1 VDSVVVVALI
11 GIAGTL
17 LAGVLPRFLDHG
29 AEQRNWTR
37 DQRLARHGAF
47 MTEMNNVIHQALH
60 YQAAVNRGMGGP
72 EQNAA
77 LVVLVAAK
85 RDMRNALMLLGLV
98 SGPDAFKRAQEA
110 SKAVNR
116 EDLWKLDP
124 SSEDYKA
131 INDALNAYGDAAARD
146 TPR

>member
-1 VDSVVVVALI
+1 MDSLVVVALI
-11 GIAGTL
+11 GVVGTL
-17 LAGVLPRFLDHG
+17 LAGILPRMLDHG
-29 AEQRNWTR
+29 TEQRNWTR

-47 MTEMNNVIHQALH
+47 MTEMNDVMHQALH
-60 YQAAVNRGMGGP
+60 YQAAINKGASGP
-72 EQNAA
+72 DQNAA
-77 LVVLVAAK
+77 LLVLVAAK

-98 SGPDAFKRAQEA
+98 SGPDAFRRAQEA

-124 SSEDYKA
+124 GSEDYKM